1 MDFIEYANNWA
12 KSEVTQGQI
21 MIGLGVLILA
31 ALVGI
36 IRSEVEF
43 LKGATIPIALMLV
56 ILIGY
61 GGYILFS
68 RPAHAKESIALF
80 QKSEKEA
87 IEQEIVKHTNDN
99 KAGKTLM
106 KIYPILAIVS
116 LALLMFLSSPYYKG
130 MAVGFGFLFLMAY
143 VVDNGFVSRSDAF
156 LEFLNELRL

>member
-21 MIGLGVLILA
+21 MIAIGVLILL
-31 ALVGI
+31 ALIGI
-36 IRSEVEF
+36 LKSDIVF
-43 LKGATIPIALMLV
+43 LKGATIPIGLILV

-61 GGYILFS
+61 GGYILYS
-68 RPAHAKESIALF
+68 RPAHAKESIDLY

-116 LALLMFLSSPYYKG
+116 LLLLMFIPSPYYKG
-130 MAVGFGFLFLMAY
+130 MAVGFGFLFLMTY
-143 VVDNGFVSRSDAF
+143 VIDNGFVSRSDAF
-156 LEFLNELRL
+156 LEFLNELRR